1 MSDSDRADSDA
12 GADRFDQAYWE
23 QHWQEGRAGAPAAP
37 ANPHL
42 VREAGDLGPGTA
54 LDAGCGEGG
63 EARWLA
69 AHGWHVTAVD
79 ISAEALARAA
89 AHEQA
94 SGSGSRVEWVEWV
107 ERIEWVE
114 ADLTTWTPDRQYDLV
129 TTSYAHPAIP
139 QLDFYDRIAAWVAP
153 EGSLLVVGHLHR
165 DEGES
170 GHALGHGHGQ
180 EHGHDHGHR
189 QPGDE
194 PPAHATVTLADITA
208 RLDPV
213 EWDVQTASEHTRTA
227 DHGTTLHDV
236 VVRARRRG

>member
-1 MSDSDRADSDA
+1 MGSVTTS
-12 GADRFDQAYWE
+12 GEFDKAYWE
-23 QHWQEGRAGAPAAP
+23 QHWEDSRTGGQTAP

-42 VREAGDLGPGTA
+42 AREAGALSPGTA

-69 AHGWHVTAVD
+69 ARGWDVTAVD

-89 AHEQA
+89 AHERA
-94 SGSGSRVEWVEWV
+94 RGGEPRVD
-107 ERIEWVE
+107 WVE
-114 ADLTTWTPDRQYDLV
+114 ADLTIWAPDRLYDLV
-129 TTSYAHPAIP
+129 TTSYAHPTIP

-153 EGSLLVVGHLHR
+153 GGSLLVIGHLHGVPT
-165 DEGES
+165 ETG
-170 GHALGHGHGQ
+170 
-180 EHGHDHGHR
+180 HGHDHEPDHEQEHDHGR
-189 QPGDE
+189 GLSEE

-208 RLDPV
+208 RLDPA

-227 DHGTTLHDV
+227 DGGSTLHDV